1 MYVWKI
7 SSENTFGERE
17 KAMWKSKKRE
27 KLSPSMAMIMGIAVT
42 VEIMIAGGMILNID
56 FRSVDVIALIL
67 AFVVLYFAV
76 VAILTDQ

>member
-17 KAMWKSKKRE
+17 KAMWKSKKGE

-42 VEIMIAGGMILNID
+42 VEIM
-56 FRSVDVIALIL
+56 RCV
-67 AFVVLYFAV
+67 
-76 VAILTDQ
+76 

>member
-7 SSENTFGERE
+7 SSENTFGERDRL
-17 KAMWKSKKRE
+17 MWKSKKEE
-27 KLSPSMAMIMGIAVT
+27 KLSPSMAVIMGIVVT

-56 FRSVDVIALIL
+56 FRSVDVIALLL

-76 VAILTDQ
+76 VAILTDK